1 MAYIHTDPMG
11 SIIDKGFSHEHLQN
25 SWRVPIS
32 SSCVRLPY
40 AEWSSAVTGLSG
52 HWAMHQVHVDAKIL
66 WPVLETPGCRN
77 TIKNNTR
84 VDDLVKR
91 KITYKSPI
99 SMGHFLRNQQGKQ
112 PQAAKVASSY
122 GPQWLRCA
130 VPGTFW
136 VVLRLV
142 DIGGIAAK
150 NCRWLYI

>member
-1 MAYIHTDPMG
+1 MANHIWHTYMDPMG
-11 SIIDKGFSHEHLQN
+11 SIIDKGFSPLCYSVGSPCATAASGYHTPSE
-25 SWRVPIS
+25 S
-32 SSCVRLPY
+32 LPTWP
-40 AEWSSAVTGLSG
+40 ASVDTF
-52 HWAMHQVHVDAKIL
+52 WAMHQVHVDAKIL

-91 KITYKSPI
+91 KITYESPI

-136 VVLRLV
+136 VVLRL
-142 DIGGIAAK
+142 GGYWWYR
-150 NCRWLYI
+150 C